1 LKIISGSKKS
11 HLVNAPKNLPVRPTS
26 GLVKESLFN
35 ILNNYFN
42 FNDITVLDLYA
53 GTGNISYE
61 FGSRGCQK
69 IDSIDI
75 NSRCT
80 SFIKKKSLELNF
92 KINVIKSSADK
103 FIKKNQSKYDI
114 IFADPP
120 YEYMIAE
127 YTDLVNSIFDQNM
140 LYNQGLLVIEH
151 EKKIEL
157 NKHNMFY
164 FEKKYGGTILSFF
177 KKQAYKPD
185 SV

>member
-1 LKIISGSKKS
+1 MKIISGSKKS
-11 HLVNAPKNLPVRPTS
+11 HIVNAPKNLPSRPTS

-42 FNDITVLDLYA
+42 FNNIRVLDLYA

-61 FGSRGCQK
+61 FGSRGCQE

-80 SFIKKKSLELNF
+80 SFIRKKSLELNF
-92 KINVIKSSADK
+92 KINAITSSTDR
-103 FIKKNQSKYDI
+103 FIKKNQSKYNI

-120 YEYMIAE
+120 YNYMIGE
-127 YTDLVNSIFDQNM
+127 YTELINSIFDLNM
-140 LYNQGLLVIEH
+140 LYDEGFLVIEH

-157 NKHNMFY
+157 NKHKMFD
-164 FEKKYGGTILSFF
+164 FEKKYSGTTLSFF

>member
-1 LKIISGSKKS
+1 MKIISGSKKS
-11 HLVNAPKNLPVRPTS
+11 YIISAPKNLPVRPTS

-42 FNDITVLDLYA
+42 FNNIKVLDLYA

-61 FGSRGCQK
+61 FGSRGCQE

-92 KINVIKSSADK
+92 KINVVTSSADK
-103 FIKKNQSKYDI
+103 FIKKSKSKYNI

-120 YEYMIAE
+120 YQRY
-127 YTDLVNSIFDQNM
+127 D
-140 LYNQGLLVIEH
+140 IE
-151 EKKIEL
+151 KLIESVLGHL
-157 NKHNMFY
+157 NKKGKF
-164 FEKKYGGTILSFF
+164 ILECD
-177 KKQAYKPD
+177 KKQEPILEAGFRDYGQTRILFWENA
-185 SV
+185 